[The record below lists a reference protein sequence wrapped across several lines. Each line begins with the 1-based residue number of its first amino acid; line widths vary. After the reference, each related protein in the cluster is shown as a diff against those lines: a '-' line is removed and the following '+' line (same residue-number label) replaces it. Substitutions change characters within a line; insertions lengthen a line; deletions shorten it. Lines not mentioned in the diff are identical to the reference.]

1 MDILITIGITIG
13 ILLILPTILG
23 ILYLLACIYDTK
35 YGKIILGI
43 IGICLF
49 IFLLF
54 YNIHYA
60 LVEVNIIKP
69 FLPF

>member
-13 ILLILPTILG
+13 ILLIIPTILG
-23 ILYLLACIYDTK
+23 ILYLLACIGDTK
-35 YGKIILGI
+35 YGEIILKI

-49 IFLLF
+49 ILLLF
-54 YNIHYA
+54 YCVHCA

-69 FLPF
+69 FLPM